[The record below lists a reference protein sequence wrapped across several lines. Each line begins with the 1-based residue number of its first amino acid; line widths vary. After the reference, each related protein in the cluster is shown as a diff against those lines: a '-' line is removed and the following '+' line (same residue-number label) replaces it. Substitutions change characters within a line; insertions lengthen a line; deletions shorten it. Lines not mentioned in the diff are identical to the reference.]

1 MGKPGNRLWCIVFFT
16 IWCFRLFLN
25 KRLWV
30 SCSHLYTKSGYHFQP
45 SFELTFQTLRNLM
58 MHSLRQ
64 LIFYICCVRIL
75 LTIFRKVYNV
85 MSIFSLGRT
94 YFIEF
99 LKVNFP
105 LYITSV
111 KAYRQLIVNTEE
123 GIFPFSMVSKLSLF
137 NCYPVFAR
145 RASLAGEN

>member
-1 MGKPGNRLWCIVFFT
+1 
-16 IWCFRLFLN
+16 
-25 KRLWV
+25 
-30 SCSHLYTKSGYHFQP
+30 
-45 SFELTFQTLRNLM
+45 
-58 MHSLRQ
+58 
-64 LIFYICCVRIL
+64 
-75 LTIFRKVYNV
+75 

-137 NCYPVFAR
+137 KCYPVLAR